1 MDGPITASRSR
12 SKCRGGSYLA
22 HHPEFYRN
30 TSVTNFRAPDEAMRG
45 RDILEMVIPG
55 ARERG
60 MKVIPELMEPLFK
73 YSGHGSANTVQ
84 IPNLVQL
91 MEVDYLGRI
100 SGAPCLENPDYRG
113 WWRALI
119 EDHCRSYD
127 IDGIMWCN
135 ERRSPLDQLVTGM
148 APGCFCKHCLASLD
162 RAGIDPEGAR
172 RASAALHDY
181 FRKARAGA
189 HFTDGALI
197 TGLRTLLDNPEFLLL
212 ERHWV
217 ERNKDLDRELYGLV
231 KWCDPALEFGLNV
244 WNRNHFNPV
253 RKAQWPW
260 AETKDYADWVKP
272 ITYQHQSGGIYIN
285 EMTQLHATPIARS
298 GARGDDA
305 ADVSDSGARRGAV
318 GRASRCRH
326 GPGELCWRAVPGDDR
341 SAGRR
346 AAGADGD
353 RGRRAARERGTGG
366 VHAGDRVRECARGVR
381 GGCRRRHLFA
391 QLREHEAHQSRWG
404 RAGARGTRDLTQ
416 RIAENDAE
424 SREVTRP
431 TRIVTQG
438 DNHHARSTSLEVP
451 ACLAEPGP
459 EGTHVGHPAGPGDHR
474 RGRRGDRKRSCD
486 PGRGHDHVGR
496 RGRWAGGNGRAVVDT
511 GGTILAGLINSHAHL
526 AWDGIHDL
534 AAQSLGDAPEISA
547 YKAAENMLACL
558 RAGITLVRDLGMNRS
573 GAFAKQAVE
582 QGVFA
587 GPRLLIVAEAITQTG
602 GHTYW
607 CCREATGPTRCGAP
621 YASRSRTGPTSSR
634 S

>member
-1 MDGPITASRSR
+1 MDAVLDTLQQRVGVNAVFLGTVSWLGLKIGRSI
-12 SKCRGGSYLA
+12 SWKLDGWPDHGVSEPLEVQGGSYLA

-91 MEVDYLGRI
+91 MEVDYQGRI

-113 WWRALI
+113 WWHALI

-162 RAGIDPEGAR
+162 RAGIDPEGTR

-189 HFTDGALI
+189 HFTDGAFI
-197 TGLRTLLDNPEFLLL
+197 TGLRVLLDNPEFLFL

-217 ERNKDLDRELYGLV
+217 RRNKDLDRELYGLV

-285 EMTQLHATPIARS
+285 EMKQLHASLLRDLAPAEMTPLMYRILGLDEAPWDELLGVGMAPASYVGGQCRATIEALDGELPVLMGIGVDAPRAS
-298 GARGDDA
+298 AEQAVCTPEIVYESVHAAYEAGAAGVIYSPNYASMRLTNLDGGARA
-305 ADVSDSGARRGAV
+305 
-318 GRASRCRH
+318 
-326 GPGELCWRAVPGDDR
+326 
-341 SAGRR
+341 
-346 AAGADGD
+346 
-353 RGRRAARERGTGG
+353 
-366 VHAGDRVRECARGVR
+366 
-381 GGCRRRHLFA
+381 
-391 QLREHEAHQSRWG
+391 
-404 RAGARGTRDLTQ
+404 
-416 RIAENDAE
+416 
-424 SREVTRP
+424 
-431 TRIVTQG
+431 
-438 DNHHARSTSLEVP
+438 
-451 ACLAEPGP
+451 LAE
-459 EGTHVGHPAGPGDHR
+459 
-474 RGRRGDRKRSCD
+474 
-486 PGRGHDHVGR
+486 
-496 RGRWAGGNGRAVVDT
+496 
-511 GGTILAGLINSHAHL
+511 L
-526 AWDGIHDL
+526 GI
-534 AAQSLGDAPEISA
+534 
-547 YKAAENMLACL
+547 
-558 RAGITLVRDLGMNRS
+558 
-573 GAFAKQAVE
+573 
-582 QGVFA
+582 
-587 GPRLLIVAEAITQTG
+587 
-602 GHTYW
+602 
-607 CCREATGPTRCGAP
+607 
-621 YASRSRTGPTSSR
+621 
-634 S
+634 